1 MLWIII
7 GVAVV
12 FGLGS
17 ALING
22 RRETSSFDVAN
33 DHERVLQEEERV
45 KANSWFGGGL

>member
-7 GVAVV
+7 GIAVV

-33 DHERVLQEEERV
+33 DQERVLQEEERI
-45 KANSWFGGGL
+45 KASSWFGGGL